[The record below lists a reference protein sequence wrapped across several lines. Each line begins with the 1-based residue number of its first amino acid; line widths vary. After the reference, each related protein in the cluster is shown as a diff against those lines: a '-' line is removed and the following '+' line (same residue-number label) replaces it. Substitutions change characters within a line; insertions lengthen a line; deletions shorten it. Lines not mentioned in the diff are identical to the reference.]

1 MLTVPELVAR
11 ELREDRRAEAVASP
25 YSAAART
32 ASREHRAARRLERLR
47 HRNAIAQSRVT
58 DLVL

>member
-11 ELREDRRAEAVASP
+11 ELREDRRAEAVASA
-25 YSAAART
+25 YCAAART
-32 ASREHRAARRLERLR
+32 ASREHRAAKRLERLR